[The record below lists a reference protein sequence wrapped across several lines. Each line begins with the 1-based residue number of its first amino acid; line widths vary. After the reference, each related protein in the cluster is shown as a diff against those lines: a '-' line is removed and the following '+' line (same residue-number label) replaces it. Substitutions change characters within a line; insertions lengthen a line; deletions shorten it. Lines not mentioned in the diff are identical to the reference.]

1 MQTMHDFYILQR
13 FRAGSFMQVYT
24 ECHLY
29 IGNFVMYYQCMGNCT
44 CCTAV
49 NTTMQVIECMGV
61 AAPVLAITTKSAFT
75 DTSSSTRTYSSRRN
89 WNTFPGKLIN
99 HVI

>member
-1 MQTMHDFYILQR
+1 MQTMTFIFCKGFVQDL
-13 FRAGSFMQVYT
+13 FMQVY
-24 ECHLY
+24 LY

-75 DTSSSTRTYSSRRN
+75 DTHSSTRRN
-89 WNTFPGKLIN
+89 WNRFPGKLIN
-99 HVI
+99 HVV

>member
-1 MQTMHDFYILQR
+1 MQTMTFIFCKGFVQDL
-13 FRAGSFMQVYT
+13 FMQVYT

-29 IGNFVMYYQCMGNCT
+29 IGNFVMYNQCMCDCT

-49 NTTMQVIECMGV
+49 NTMQVIECMGV

-75 DTSSSTRTYSSRRN
+75 DTSSSTRRN
-89 WNTFPGKLIN
+89 WNRFPGQLIN
-99 HVI
+99 HVV

>member
-1 MQTMHDFYILQR
+1 MSGGGINRELKNANNDFYILQM
-13 FRAGSFMQVYT
+13 FVQDLFMLVYT
-24 ECHLY
+24 EFHLY

-75 DTSSSTRTYSSRRN
+75 DTSSSTRRN
-89 WNTFPGKLIN
+89 
-99 HVI
+99 

>member
-1 MQTMHDFYILQR
+1 MQTMTFIFCKGFVQDL
-13 FRAGSFMQVYT
+13 FMQVYT
-24 ECHLY
+24 EFHLY
-29 IGNFVMYYQCMGNCT
+29 IGNFVMYNQSMCDCT

-75 DTSSSTRTYSSRRN
+75 DTRSSTRRN
-89 WNTFPGKLIN
+89 WNRFPGQLIN
-99 HVI
+99 HVV